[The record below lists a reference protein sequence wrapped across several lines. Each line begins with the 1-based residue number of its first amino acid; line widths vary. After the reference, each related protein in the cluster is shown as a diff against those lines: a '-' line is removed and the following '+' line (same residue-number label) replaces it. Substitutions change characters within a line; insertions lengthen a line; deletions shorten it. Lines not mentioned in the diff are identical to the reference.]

1 MILSTKNNLQRH
13 GILLCLFVFYH
24 VLTTSFI
31 VNSECN
37 CNGTVSKKKTEDA
50 KSVFNGIVM
59 DHPNG
64 KGVAKA
70 TVCLS
75 LNNEIIARTQTNK
88 KGKFSLPSL
97 APGTYLLS
105 VCINNLSAL
114 EIGGIRIERDKTL
127 FMNVF
132 LKEKSLE
139 PK

>member
-1 MILSTKNNLQRH
+1 MIVSAKNNLQRH
-13 GILLCLFVFYH
+13 GILLCLFVFYY

-31 VNSECN
+31 VNTECN

-50 KSVFNGIVM
+50 KSVFNGVVM

-105 VCINNLSAL
+105 VCEKNISLI
-114 EIGGIRIERDKTL
+114 EIGGIKIEREKTL

-132 LKEKSLE
+132 LSENSVDLK
-139 PK
+139 